1 MCLTGKLVQSQF
13 PVKVVADEFTHPSDA
28 PDMVIPGTR
37 IHYSSIIRIH
47 VNAFSNPHP
56 DRFY

>member
-1 MCLTGKLVQSQF
+1 GKLVQSQF
-13 PVKVVADEFTHPSDA
+13 LVKVVADEFTHPADT

-56 DRFY
+56 DRFC